1 MKVEIFTHRTCTEC
15 NMLLEFLEQKS
26 LLGKVTVIDTELYPF
41 IAFERGVISTPSV
54 FIDGKLVF
62 AGVVDYE
69 ELEKLLRGEN
79 VKVTINKDELVQKLM
94 FGIINSFAATAWLY
108 VNRDFDAFMAQRDF
122 VLAVTSLSLVDQQ
135 TANEYYNYLRNVM
148 VKEGEKYLEEW
159 KDKMLRV
166 IAANFI
172 RELYFLYERKLSNEE
187 IMSKYPLEV
196 FAHWLMIR
204 GGTVGRV
211 GLRIHPLS
219 EKGTLNR
226 ISEAYV
232 YMLSNSSSL
241 WDKIIKEQ
249 EELAK
254 KSKEQ
259 IRFVSF

>member
-15 NMLLEFLEQKS
+15 NMLLEFLEQKG

-69 ELEKLLRGEN
+69 ELEKLLRGKN

-219 EKGTLNR
+219 EKDTLNR

>member
-1 MKVEIFTHRTCTEC
+1 
-15 NMLLEFLEQKS
+15 MLLEFLEQKG

>member
-15 NMLLEFLEQKS
+15 NMLLEFLEQKG

-219 EKGTLNR
+219 EKDTLNR

>member
-15 NMLLEFLEQKS
+15 NMLLEFLEQKG

-122 VLAVTSLSLVDQQ
+122 VLAVTSLSLVDRQ

>member
-15 NMLLEFLEQKS
+15 NMLLEFLEQKG

-219 EKGTLNR
+219 EKDTLNR

-254 KSKEQ
+254 KSKDQ

>member
-1 MKVEIFTHRTCTEC
+1 
-15 NMLLEFLEQKS
+15 
-26 LLGKVTVIDTELYPF
+26 
-41 IAFERGVISTPSV
+41 
-54 FIDGKLVF
+54 
-62 AGVVDYE
+62 
-69 ELEKLLRGEN
+69 
-79 VKVTINKDELVQKLM
+79 
-94 FGIINSFAATAWLY
+94 
-108 VNRDFDAFMAQRDF
+108 MAQRDF

-219 EKGTLNR
+219 EKDTLNR

>member
-219 EKGTLNR
+219 EKDTLNR

>member
-15 NMLLEFLEQKS
+15 NMLLEFLEQKG

-122 VLAVTSLSLVDQQ
+122 VFAVTSLSLVDQQ

-219 EKGTLNR
+219 EKDTLNR

>member
-1 MKVEIFTHRTCTEC
+1 
-15 NMLLEFLEQKS
+15 MLLEFLEQKG

-219 EKGTLNR
+219 EKDTLNR

-232 YMLSNSSSL
+232 YMLSNLSSL

-259 IRFVSF
+259 IRFVSFYTFIR

>member
-15 NMLLEFLEQKS
+15 NMLLEFLEQKG

-187 IMSKYPLEV
+187 IMSRYPLEV

-219 EKGTLNR
+219 EKDTLNR